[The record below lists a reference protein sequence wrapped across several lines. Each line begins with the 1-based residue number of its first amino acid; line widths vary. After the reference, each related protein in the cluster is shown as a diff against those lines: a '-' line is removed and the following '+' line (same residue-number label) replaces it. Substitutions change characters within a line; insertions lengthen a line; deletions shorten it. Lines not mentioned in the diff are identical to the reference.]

1 MWTKKARVF
10 QKKIHARQFQRCIG
24 FAEEKQMENL
34 KMPQYVEQLKNRHI
48 ALDGCDIVIRARK
61 KGLQEKPPLYMWNL
75 TRACYVSS
83 LKPGTEK
90 DTFTFDIR
98 TQEKNLLLYK
108 MHLQNDKIS
117 VEQLV

>member
-1 MWTKKARVF
+1 
-10 QKKIHARQFQRCIG
+10 
-24 FAEEKQMENL
+24 MENL

-90 DTFTFDIR
+90 NTFTFDIR
-98 TQEKNLLLYK
+98 TQEKDLLLYK